1 MNILVIRFTSLGD
14 LVTLEPAFRAIRY
27 FFKEDTISLLTT
39 GVGKGLYQDT
49 NYFDEY
55 FLYDSFFKTMK
66 QLRAQ
71 EYDLVIN
78 LQCNKPSHYVSMFLN
93 KKLVVNKSYNFIEK
107 LLKLKVKVKSTKEI
121 IEETNLISQN
131 IIDDYFEKNKTLI
144 QLPVDR
150 NNILI
155 EKEKDKKYIAIST
168 GTSPRWLSKKWGVE
182 NYLGLIQKLVDDYE
196 VVLVGSDLEL
206 DDADYILNQIGEQNI
221 LSFVNKTNL
230 TQLKNLLSQVD
241 LYIGNDSGPSHI
253 AAGVGINTI
262 TIFGSTDVK
271 HCVKHIPY
279 KGEHICIK
287 PSDEIK
293 CHPCYKTKCPT
304 NMECMASIKVE
315 YVYLEGCKLLQKGD
329 NI

>member
-27 FFKEDTISLLTT
+27 FFKDDNISLLTT

-49 NYFDEY
+49 DYFNQY
-55 FLYDSFFKTMK
+55 FLYDGFFKSVP
-66 QLRAQ
+66 QLR
-71 EYDLVIN
+71 EKNYDLVIN
-78 LQCNKPSHYVSMFLN
+78 LQCNKPSHYVSAVVN
-93 KKLVVNKSYNFIEK
+93 KKFVVNKSYNFIEK

-121 IEETNLISQN
+121 IEETKLVPQE
-131 IIDDYFEKNKTLI
+131 IIDDYFLKNKTLI
-144 QLPVDR
+144 QLPIDS
-150 NNILI
+150 NNKLI

-182 NYLGLIQKLVDDYE
+182 NYCKLIKKLLENYK

-206 DDADYILNQIGEQNI
+206 EDANYIIDKVGEGNI
-221 LSFVNKTNL
+221 LSFVNRTNL

-241 LYIGNDSGPSHI
+241 VYIGNDSGPSHI
-253 AAGVGINTI
+253 AAGVGTSTV

-271 HCVKHIPY
+271 HCVKIIPY
-279 KGEHICIK
+279 RGEHSCIK

-293 CHPCYKTKCPT
+293 CYPCYKTKCPT

-315 YVYLEGCKLLQKGD
+315 YVYEEVLKLLQKGD
-329 NI
+329 NK